1 MGKIIAILIISVA
14 VLSFTRVSY
23 AVYLGSPSNEI
34 SHMEQIANQVDQYV
48 RQGYQ
53 YITQGEQLVAETR
66 MVATN
71 PAGVA
76 QSLAYNIQ
84 GVSQLAGQIGQ
95 LEASAQQSIADFQA
109 LQGATN
115 PSQAE
120 ANIQAMQGNLNAEI
134 QAQMQN
140 YGIQATTSG
149 DLQSNLQ
156 QDLTNLQN
164 AQGQTAAMQ
173 ASGSIAGIEVQ
184 QLQQLNTNLNA
195 EHTLELQQIQKHQ
208 AAEEQ
213 QNSQTQ
219 YVLPPG
225 PPSSINLLGG
235 N

>member
-53 YITQGEQLVAETR
+53 YVTQGEQLVAETR

-140 YGIQATTSG
+140 YGIQAATSG
-149 DLQSNLQ
+149 GLQSNLQ

-195 EHTLELQQIQKHQ
+195 EHTLELQQIQKQQ

-219 YVLPPG
+219 YVNPPL
-225 PPSSINLLGG
+225 PPSSLDLYGG